1 MLRDEGREV
10 RAKMEGWGGVGKRQK
25 GKERGKNMICFWI
38 LSHPQYYHAG
48 FLMSQSLLYPKSK
61 SEVDF
66 LNKTSKYHKTQDK
79 RQLLI
84 NQSMA
89 APSMQDNYEE
99 S

>member
-1 MLRDEGREV
+1 
-10 RAKMEGWGGVGKRQK
+10 
-25 GKERGKNMICFWI
+25 
-38 LSHPQYYHAG
+38 
-48 FLMSQSLLYPKSK
+48 MSQSLLYPKSK
-61 SEVDF
+61 IEVDF

-99 S
+99 SWKTTSKIFTYINDSSNILNLFNTL